1 MDNMAFCNKSYQAA
15 ALASA
20 IACVTASLSAGAQ
33 DAAPAQPP
41 LEVFGGLPTLEN
53 VVISPNGKRL
63 AFVRI
68 SGDTRALLVIDIGKT
83 GTVGGVRVSETK
95 LRDVAWIDDDNVLV
109 TTSMT
114 SLPPIGFTGA
124 KREWSQMVV
133 FDVEKKK
140 LHPLDF
146 AIEHEQTLNTSIG
159 EAEVRIIGEK
169 TVIFVPGL
177 YVTDRTMP
185 GLFSFTLPGYRV
197 RLVDRG
203 TTQDTDWL
211 IDEAG
216 RIAAQFTYRD
226 DEKTWE
232 IKARTDGK
240 MRQIATGKASIDTPD
255 FVGFDA
261 DGSSII
267 ARFPVNGNWIWKPLN
282 LKQNNWGEALD
293 SGSTFWSVI
302 KDRKNGRIIGGTR
315 GSGDARYVF
324 FDNELQAH
332 WNAVLRAFPD
342 EKVHLVSHSDD
353 FSRMVVEVFGARDGY
368 VYALFDWYSHQATGL
383 GAVYN
388 GLTLPAEVR
397 SVDYLAADGLRIS
410 GFLTLPR
417 AKEAKNLPLVVM
429 PHGGPEAS
437 DSGDFDWWPQALAA
451 QGYAVL
457 QPNFRGSNN
466 NSELLEAGFGEWGR
480 KMQTDLSDG
489 VRDLAKRGLIDPKRV
504 CIVGASYGGYAALAG
519 VTLDPGVYR
528 CAVAVAGISDMRR
541 MRNWIGDNHSSAGQ
555 RYWDRFIG
563 VTDKKASS
571 VDEISPITHIAAV
584 TVPVLLIHGRD
595 DTVVPFEQSEIMVD
609 ALKKAGKSV
618 EFVTLKH
625 EDHWLSTGAT
635 RLQMLQ
641 ATTAFL
647 NTHNPAN

>member
-1 MDNMAFCNKSYQAA
+1 MDNMAFCNKSCPAA

-20 IACVTASLSAGAQ
+20 IACLTAPVSGGAQ
-33 DAAPAQPP
+33 DAAPVQVP
-41 LEVFGGLPTLEN
+41 LEVFGGLQTLEN

-68 SGDTRALLVIDIGKT
+68 SGDTRALLVVDIGKAT
-83 GTVGGVRVSETK
+83 PVGGVRVSETK

-109 TTSMT
+109 TTSIT
-114 SLPPIGFTGA
+114 SLPPFGFTGA

-133 FDVEKKK
+133 FDVDKKK
-140 LHPLDF
+140 LHALDF

-159 EAEVRIIGEK
+159 EAEVRTIGEK
-169 TVIFVPGL
+169 TVLFVPGL

-185 GLFSFTLPGYRV
+185 GLFAFTLPGYRA
-197 RLVDRG
+197 RLVARG

-216 RIAAQFTYRD
+216 QIAGQFTYHD

-240 MRQIATGKASIDTPD
+240 MRQIAAGKASIDTPD
-255 FVGFDA
+255 IVGFDA

-293 SGSTFWSVI
+293 SGRTFWSVI
-302 KDRKNGRIIGGTR
+302 KDRKSGRIIGGTH
-315 GSGDARYVF
+315 GAGDARYVF

-332 WNAVLRAFPD
+332 WNALLRAFPD

-353 FSRMVVEVFGARDGY
+353 FSRMVVEVLGARDGY
-368 VYALFDWYSHQATGL
+368 VYALFDWYSHQATVL

-388 GLTLPAEVR
+388 GLALPAEVR

-410 GFLTLPR
+410 GFLTMPR
-417 AKEAKNLPLVVM
+417 VKEAKNLPLVVM

-437 DSGDFDWWPQALAA
+437 DSGDFDWWAQALAA

-466 NSELLEAGFGEWGR
+466 TSELLEAGFGEWGR

-563 VTDKKASS
+563 VTDKKAAS

-609 ALKKAGKSV
+609 ALKKAGKPV
-618 EFVTLKH
+618 EFLTLKH

-641 ATTAFL
+641 ATAAFL